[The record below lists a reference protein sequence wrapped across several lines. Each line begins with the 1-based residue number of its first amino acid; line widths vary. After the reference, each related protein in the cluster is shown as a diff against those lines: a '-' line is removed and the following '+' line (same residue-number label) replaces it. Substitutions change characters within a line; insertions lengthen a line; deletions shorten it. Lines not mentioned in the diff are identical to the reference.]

1 MKQLLLILSI
11 GILLNPTSIQAQ
23 KIPAF
28 SLRLSVLPQLSGLNP
43 YDESFISN
51 SERII
56 PSLAFGI
63 EASKSLNEDLEI
75 GPVLVKETIDNSL
88 IAIDPTCTHAGC
100 FVEWEDTE
108 NAFVCPCHQSKFEQ
122 DGTLIEGL
130 AISDLIKYELKVESD
145 IIWVASPLEGES
157 M

>member
-1 MKQLLLILSI
+1 MIKRRKFILWGLLGSIFAKITSRKSAVAIENEIEIASPSQFYQVGTIEQLQTEGFL
-11 GILLNPTSIQAQ
+11 
-23 KIPAF
+23 
-28 SLRLSVLPQLSGLNP
+28 
-43 YDESFISN
+43 
-51 SERII
+51 
-56 PSLAFGI
+56 
-63 EASKSLNEDLEI
+63 LNEDLEI
-75 GPVLVKETIDNSL
+75 GPVLVKETLDNSL